1 MNEVV
6 LKKKY
11 IRIRF
16 RLRSSLSIGSGEN
29 DLSDHDLM
37 RDAKGRPYIPA
48 SAIAGVTRD
57 ILAANLSS
65 ESDNSKFEDY
75 FGIVRTDGSEDTAKE
90 SRLIFYDATLDVQD
104 DSSYFSTVRDSVA
117 LDEFKTA
124 KKGAKFDLE
133 VLEPGVQ
140 FTTYVEQSFYTEGD
154 TDYTDGIADA
164 FCGGHVR
171 FGSKTTRGY
180 GEIEKVEVKQRT
192 FDFSKGEQEEWLDF
206 DLFQDTGWKEATN
219 TETTP
224 FKKQQVLRL
233 DLKQASGISVRRY
246 TTKVSDGERFMPDS
260 EQMTVHVVNGGSLN
274 NETEN
279 AAVMEVPVIPGTT
292 WTGAFR
298 HRMKEFGVNVDE
310 VFGYVKVK
318 KTGDKSE
325 NDLGDD
331 EGEKV
336 RSLISFSESRIE
348 GAKSK
353 VLSRNA
359 IDRFSGGTKDGA
371 LFTEKTWYGGRTAL
385 LISWRGRGMKMPD
398 DVKKGLAA
406 TITDLHFG
414 FLAIGGETSIGRGL
428 FSLTNYP
435 IVGSNATMQSAEDSS
450 SVTESESGATDGVH
464 DDPAVVYK
472 KILRCVEEVFS

>member
-1 MNEVV
+1 MSKVI

-16 RLRSSLSIGSGEN
+16 RLKSTLSIGSGEN
-29 DLSDHDLM
+29 ALSDHDLV

-65 ESDNSKFEDY
+65 ESDRSKFEDN
-75 FGIVRTDGSEDTAKE
+75 FGIVLTDGSEDTAKE
-90 SRLIFYDATLDVQD
+90 SRLIFYDATLDVKD

-117 LDEFKTA
+117 LDEYKTA
-124 KKGAKFDLE
+124 RKGAKFDLE
-133 VLEPGVQ
+133 VLEPGVK
-140 FTTYVEQSFYTEGD
+140 FTTFVEQSFYASD
-154 TDYTDGIADA
+154 DIDYTDEIAAA
-164 FCGGHVR
+164 FCGGYVR

-180 GEIEKVEVKQRT
+180 GEIETVEVKQRT
-192 FDFSKGEQEEWLDF
+192 FDFLNGEQNAWLDF
-206 DLFQDTGWKEATN
+206 DLFQDIDWEEATN
-219 TETTP
+219 TETT
-224 FKKQQVLRL
+224 FTEKQQVLRL
-233 DLKQASGISVRRY
+233 DLKQASGISVRKY

-260 EQMTVHVVNGGSLN
+260 EQMTVHVVNGGSVN

-310 VFGYVKVK
+310 AFGYVKVK

-325 NDLGDD
+325 NDRGDD
-331 EGEKV
+331 DGEKV

-348 GAKSK
+348 DAKPK

-371 LFTEKTWYGGRTAL
+371 LFREKTWYGGRTTL
-385 LISWRGRGMKMPD
+385 EISWRGRGIKMPD
-398 DVKKGLAA
+398 DVRKGLAA
-406 TITDLHFG
+406 AITDLHFG